1 MLFYR
6 CILPFLTFNL
16 PRLLRR
22 LTLLQG
28 LLPPLAFFGFRA
40 LRFICRIGGNAN
52 IEVVAIIENNDETGF
67 KACPGWKESNNTLVS
82 APLPSVYAQV
92 VNPAEKVTIFLIL
105 LKLFFATLCPSRERW
120 QLRVIKFFA
129 TKPIEAILRVPIY
142 CSAEERATVLQVGLI
157 ALANAPC
164 V

>member
-52 IEVVAIIENNDETGF
+52 IEVVAIIENNDDTGF
-67 KACPGWKESNNTLVS
+67 KPF
-82 APLPSVYAQV
+82 Q
-92 VNPAEKVTIFLIL
+92 AEKSPITRSYLQQL
-105 LKLFFATLCPSRERW
+105 PLHKL
-120 QLRVIKFFA
+120 
-129 TKPIEAILRVPIY
+129 
-142 CSAEERATVLQVGLI
+142 
-157 ALANAPC
+157 
-164 V
+164 

>member
-52 IEVVAIIENNDETGF
+52 IEVVAIIENNDDIERYF
-67 KACPGWKESNNTLVS
+67 KKNLTKNEIIIGMGAGVISK
-82 APLPSVYAQV
+82 YMRR
-92 VNPAEKVTIFLIL
+92 
-105 LKLFFATLCPSRERW
+105 LK
-120 QLRVIKFFA
+120 
-129 TKPIEAILRVPIY
+129 
-142 CSAEERATVLQVGLI
+142 TVL
-157 ALANAPC
+157 
-164 V
+164 